1 MPTGYTAYIE
11 DGEITTG
18 KEFLTLCTRAF
29 GVAIDL
35 KDEPLSIPTPRH
47 TEPDSWYENAYK
59 RAQKTLKEAQS
70 MSFEDAKKTLIGNY
84 EDNIQYYTKRVKELT
99 SLKDRYDKIRN
110 EVEQW
115 VPPTDDHKE
124 LKKFALAQIDMCNI
138 EEKEI
143 NRYKERSRQELDD
156 SDEAVKKYI
165 SSCISYCQQE
175 VDNAYKRWQDELKRV
190 SERNEWMD
198 KFIESVE

>member
-1 MPTGYTAYIE
+1 
-11 DGEITTG
+11 
-18 KEFLTLCTRAF
+18 
-29 GVAIDL
+29 
-35 KDEPLSIPTPRH
+35 
-47 TEPDSWYENAYK
+47 
-59 RAQKTLKEAQS
+59 
-70 MSFEDAKKTLIGNY
+70 MSFEEAKKTLIGNH
-84 EDNIQYYTKRVKELT
+84 EDNVQYYTKQVKELT
-99 SLKDRYDKIRN
+99 LLKDKYDKIRN

-143 NRYKERSRQELDD
+143 NRCKERSCQELDD

-165 SSCISYCQQE
+165 SLCISYCQQE